1 MHAATHSADN
11 GRGNGAQALTE
22 IVGEALAGASHPAGK
37 KFREK
42 RPATAKNTR
51 DKNPNGNPE
60 NDLVVLLMGIS
71 VWSAALRRAYDRLM
85 KVFLSAFA

>member
-11 GRGNGAQALTE
+11 GRGNVAQALTE

-37 KFREK
+37 SFVRNGPQPLKILE
-42 RPATAKNTR
+42 T
-51 DKNPNGNPE
+51 KNPNGNPE
-60 NDLVVLLMGIS
+60 NDIVVLLMGIS

>member
-11 GRGNGAQALTE
+11 GRGNVAQALTE

-42 RPATAKNTR
+42 PLKILET
-51 DKNPNGNPE
+51 KNPNGNPE
-60 NDLVVLLMGIS
+60 NDIVVLLMGIS